1 MGCLVFIVFLGF
13 FVFLAVLINILR
25 VFFGVRNAARR
36 FMGNTPSSGKQQSR
50 TEKTRESA
58 PKKEKE
64 KHFDKDEGEYVDFE
78 EV

>member
-1 MGCLVFIVFLGF
+1 MGCLAFIF
-13 FVFLAVLINILR
+13 FIAIFAFLAILISLMR
-25 VFFGVRNAARR
+25 MVFGVRNAARR
-36 FMGNTPSSGKQQSR
+36 FMGEEPPRKPQSR
-50 TEKTRESA
+50 TEQAQGNK